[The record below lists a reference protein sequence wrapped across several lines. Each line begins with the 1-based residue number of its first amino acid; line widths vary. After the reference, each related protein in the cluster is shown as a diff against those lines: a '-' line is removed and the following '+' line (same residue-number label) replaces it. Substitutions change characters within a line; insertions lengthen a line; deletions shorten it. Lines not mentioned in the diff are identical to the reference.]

1 MSETPDNNQGAP
13 SSEELLASAFERLSS
28 ERKVE
33 VFGELIY
40 LLYED
45 LSTKFNDPV
54 LTDSADLLDT
64 LHSNISSRLEEIAAI
79 YGQQG

>member
-1 MSETPDNNQGAP
+1 MIETPDNQPSTP
-13 SSEELLASAFERLSS
+13 SSEELLAASFERLSS

-33 VFGELIY
+33 VFGELVY

-45 LSTKFNDPV
+45 LSKFNDPV
-54 LTDSADLLDT
+54 LTNNADLLDT

>member
-1 MSETPDNNQGAP
+1 MSETPDNQPSAP
-13 SSEELLASAFERLSS
+13 SSEKLLTSAFERLSS

-45 LSTKFNDPV
+45 LSKFNDPV
-54 LTDSADLLDT
+54 LTDNADLLDT
-64 LHSNISSRLEEIAAI
+64 LHSNISSRLEEIEKI
-79 YGQQG
+79 YGTQV

>member
-1 MSETPDNNQGAP
+1 VTNTPDNQPSAP
-13 SSEELLASAFERLSS
+13 SSEKLLTSAFERLSS

-54 LTDSADLLDT
+54 LTDNADLLDT
-64 LHSNISSRLEEIAAI
+64 LHSNISSRLEEIEKI
-79 YGQQG
+79 YGQG

>member
-1 MSETPDNNQGAP
+1 MNETPEKQPSAP
-13 SSEELLASAFERLSS
+13 TSEELLTSAFERLSS

-54 LTDSADLLDT
+54 LINNADLLDT